1 MKHLNQLLPF
11 LNYLQIIGDKE
22 ISIYNIAYNS
32 NKISSNSLFVAIS
45 GNTTDGH
52 NFINQAIKN
61 GAVAIICEK
70 LPDTIMPNISYILV
84 ADSRLALA
92 QLSNAWFDFPAKDIK
107 TIGVTGTNGKTT
119 ITFLIASL
127 LKHFHKSVAII
138 GTTGIYLNEENIPA
152 THTTPESLELFEL
165 FAYFR
170 SKNVEYVVMEVSS
183 HSLVQHRV
191 FGVNFISAIFTNLS
205 HDHLD
210 FHKTMGNY
218 AQAKQIL
225 FKSLEQNSSAIINQD
240 DKYSDLIVQDCGTR
254 QIYTIGRYDN
264 SLIKILNENTS
275 ISSISF
281 DLELN
286 DNIGND
292 IGNIIDSSI
301 KNNCYKVKSN
311 LIGKFNI
318 ENLAFSI
325 ICLYSLGFN
334 LEELINS
341 AKQIQAPPGRMQLVK
356 LPNEAIGIV
365 DYAHTPDALMKVL
378 QNLNAIKE
386 QVNISSKI
394 ICVFGCGGD
403 RDKEKRPKM
412 GNIAVN
418 YSDYVIITSDNP
430 RNEEPNQIIQEI
442 LTGIPSDFRNKV
454 QTIESRYDAIRAA
467 YKISR
472 KNDYIVIAGKGHEKY
487 QIIGSSKINFD
498 DFEILNKIE

>member
-1 MKHLNQLLPF
+1 MKNLNQLLPF

-22 ISIYNIAYNS
+22 IFIDNIAYNS

-52 NFINQAIKN
+52 NFINQAIQN
-61 GAVAIICEK
+61 GAVAIICER
-70 LPDTIMPNISYILV
+70 LPDKIMQDISYILV

-92 QLSNAWFDFPAKDIK
+92 QLSNVWFDFPAKDIK
-107 TIGVTGTNGKTT
+107 IIGVTGTNGKTT

-127 LKHFHKSVAII
+127 LKNFHRNVAII
-138 GTTGIYLNEENIPA
+138 GTTGIYLNEENIPT

-170 SKNVEYVVMEVSS
+170 SKHVEYAVMEVSS

-191 FGVNFISAIFTNLS
+191 FGINFISAIFTNLS

-210 FHKTMGNY
+210 FHKTMRNY

-225 FKSLEQNSSAIINQD
+225 FKSLGQNSSAIINQD
-240 DKYSDLIVQDCGTR
+240 DKYSDLIVQDCGTKH
-254 QIYTIGRYDN
+254 IYTIGKYDN

-286 DNIGND
+286 DHIGN
-292 IGNIIDSSI
+292 NIATGI
-301 KNNCYKVKSN
+301 NNNNYYYKVKSN

-334 LEELINS
+334 LEELISS

-386 QVNISSKI
+386 QDNILSKI

-403 RDKEKRPKM
+403 RDKEKRPEM

-430 RNEEPNQIIQEI
+430 RNEEPSQIIKEI
-442 LTGIPSDFRNKV
+442 LKGVPSNLRNKV
-454 QTIESRYDAIRAA
+454 QTIESRYDAILTA
-467 YKISR
+467 YEISR
-472 KNDYIVIAGKGHEKY
+472 KNDYIIIAGKGHEKY

-498 DFEILNKIE
+498 DFEILNKIK